1 MFSCFLVS
9 RTSAA
14 ICSLSNA
21 ASDWVGSCATI
32 TKRRRDRTP
41 KAQPRPLTLRA
52 ATGRSRQS
60 RKTPCYTLS
69 QICRFGKLLTHYE
82 LQVLPPF
89 QFFDHTGC
97 FARREASAE
106 RARARSPPRQAA
118 NRQDGSYPAI
128 LKFCRQ
134 GHSPPDPEL

>member
-1 MFSCFLVS
+1 MFSCFLVT
-9 RTSAA
+9 RTSAT
-14 ICSLSNA
+14 IYSLFNA

-41 KAQPRPLTLRA
+41 KARPRPLTLRA

-89 QFFDHTGC
+89 QFFDHTG
-97 FARREASAE
+97 FVLTIS
-106 RARARSPPRQAA
+106 RS
-118 NRQDGSYPAI
+118 
-128 LKFCRQ
+128 C
-134 GHSPPDPEL
+134 